1 VSVRADT
8 APPVARRRTGSD
20 THPVRE
26 RLARA
31 PSWLPLTAIVAVAFA
46 VTAIWV
52 RSIHTFGVM
61 PDEISYVKQAL
72 EIARTGMLL
81 GPHNFYFD
89 SWNQLLP
96 LITAPVFGA
105 LGMVDA
111 FYAVHTLLAL
121 VLASTAVPTYL
132 IARSLGLG
140 RLAANLAAALS
151 VAVPW
156 MLLAGV
162 IMTEDVAYPAF
173 AWAILGFL
181 RTMQQPSARRDL
193 LALAG
198 LGLVVFARTQFVF
211 LGPVLVASVLIQDLR
226 MGVEHPRQAGRGAA
240 LVAGVRRTLIA
251 HWLLWTVSAVA
262 LAGIIAV
269 QLSGSSS
276 SLLGNYVSAARGNL
290 IPHGTVAAGLVQLDT
305 TAVAV
310 GIVPLTLTAVWMFA
324 TLLRPRDPGRH
335 AYAVLLILTVPA
347 SGLVA
352 GAFAQRFLDGGTTD
366 LYMFELVP
374 LLCVGVVAWVVDKR
388 GSELG
393 VALVGALT
401 LWLLVGDILQDN
413 GGAFSII
420 NPSWNVEHVLIAD
433 SATLGRK
440 LGIGHLDPR
449 IVLAILATGFAVGA
463 AVVRRHA
470 TAWVALLAVTLP
482 LLACEAIGTG
492 YAMTKVT
499 EELAG
504 TTADHPQQLNW
515 IDRAVGPG
523 ADVGLMLST
532 NGALENTYYTW
543 WQPNLFNK
551 SVQRAFALGGAN
563 NFAQGSVGTVTR
575 DLASGRLVGLDGVRY
590 LVMLGTDTRFGFPQ
604 RPVNPG
610 GELLIIPTPTDRLL
624 WATRGVLDTGA
635 LGWGSHP
642 LVRVFDHAAR
652 PVVEDVTLDI
662 RVTGPETGCP
672 CRVAAQSG
680 EAATRVPQVAATAT
694 ALLRLRT
701 RVTIPPGG
709 HADLPLSLRGAGP
722 GPASVGAQ
730 LVSVTVAQA

>member
-1 VSVRADT
+1 MSVRADT
-8 APPVARRRTGSD
+8 APPVAHRRTGSD
-20 THPVRE
+20 TRPVLE
-26 RLARA
+26 RLTRA

-46 VTAIWV
+46 ATAIWV

-72 EIARTGMLL
+72 EIARTGMLV
-81 GPHNFYFD
+81 GPHDFYFS

-132 IARSLGLG
+132 MARSLGLG

-162 IMTEDVAYPAF
+162 VMTEDVAYPAF
-173 AWAILGFL
+173 AWAMLGFL

-198 LGLVVFARTQFVF
+198 LGLVCFARTQFVL

-226 MGVEHPRQAGRGAA
+226 MGLEHPAESGRGAA
-240 LVAGVRRTLIA
+240 LVAAVRRTLVA

-269 QLSGSSS
+269 QLGGSST

-290 IPHGTVAAGLVQLDT
+290 FPHGTVAAGLAQLDT
-305 TAVAV
+305 TAVALGV
-310 GIVPLTLTAVWMFA
+310 APLALTGVWTIA
-324 TLLRPRDPGRH
+324 NLLRPTDPARH
-335 AYAVLLILTVPA
+335 AFAVLVPVTVVA
-347 SGLVA
+347 CALVA
-352 GAFAQRFLDGGTTD
+352 GSFQQRFLDGNSTD

-374 LLCVGVVAWVVDKR
+374 LLCVGSVAWAADRR
-388 GSELG
+388 GSAVGL
-393 VALVGALT
+393 ALAGAAT
-401 LWLLVGDILQDN
+401 LWLLLGDSLHDRV
-413 GGAFSII
+413 AFTII
-420 NPSWNVEHVLIAD
+420 NPSFSFQHAVIRD
-433 SATLGRK
+433 SSALGRR
-440 LGIGHLDPR
+440 LGIGAIDARVTLA
-449 IVLAILATGFAVGA
+449 VLATAFGVGA
-463 AVVRRHA
+463 TVVRQRA
-470 TAWVALLAVTLP
+470 SARVALLAVAIP
-482 LLACEAIGTG
+482 LLAYGVIGTG

-499 EELAG
+499 EELAPIPPS
-504 TTADHPQQLNW
+504 HPQTLTW

-532 NGALENTYYTW
+532 NGPLENTYFTW
-543 WQPNLFNK
+543 WQPNFFNK

-563 NFAQGSVGTVTR
+563 FAQGSVGAVTP
-575 DLASGRLVGLDGVRY
+575 DLASGRLLGLDGVRY
-590 LVMLGTDTRFGFPQ
+590 LVMFDADTRFGFPQ

-610 GELLIIPTPTDRLL
+610 GELLDHPHAHRPAAVRD
-624 WATRGVLDTGA
+624 ARGPGHRRAGMGQPPARAGVR
-635 LGWGSHP
+635 SH
-642 LVRVFDHAAR
+642 
-652 PVVEDVTLDI
+652 
-662 RVTGPETGCP
+662 
-672 CRVAAQSG
+672 
-680 EAATRVPQVAATAT
+680 
-694 ALLRLRT
+694 
-701 RVTIPPGG
+701 
-709 HADLPLSLRGAGP
+709 
-722 GPASVGAQ
+722 GPASVRKRDLGHPGHRAGDR
-730 LVSVTVAQA
+730 LPVPSGGRPGRLRRRRSLGSRPPPARCCVSARGWRSPPAAMPISR